1 MLNLSELRSQDA
13 APDVAS
19 PERAPFAQY
28 VVIPYSWL
36 GVLDAIAGRHAHRLM
51 LRLMWISWRQKEP
64 DRQADKQGARLSNG
78 PAHQISD
85 ITSFGAGRSDFSAM
99 ASAEITAGY
108 YPVPER
114 SSRRAILAISI
125 QDRLAV

>member
-51 LRLMWISWRQKEP
+51 LRLMWISWRQKSP
-64 DRQADKQGARLSNG
+64 TVKLTNKALGCRMDRHTKSATLRRLEQAGVISVQWRPRKSPLVTILFPKGH
-78 PAHQISD
+78 PA
-85 ITSFGAGRSDFSAM
+85 
-99 ASAEITAGY
+99 
-108 YPVPER
+108 ER
-114 SSRRAILAISI
+114 YWR
-125 QDRLAV
+125 